1 MEITD
6 VVALLESGGTIAG
19 LVIVVAG
26 VLRGWWIP
34 GIHHRKIIEER
45 DARIAE
51 LVVEKNEWRNMALRG
66 ISAAEGAVNLAYG
79 DSSGKA

>member
-1 MEITD
+1 MEAPQIIS
-6 VVALLESGGTIAG
+6 LLESGGTLAG
-19 LVIVVAG
+19 LVIVVVG

-45 DARIAE
+45 DTRIAE
-51 LVVEKNEWRNMALRG
+51 LVIEKNEWRDMALRG

-79 DSSGKA
+79 DSGGKA